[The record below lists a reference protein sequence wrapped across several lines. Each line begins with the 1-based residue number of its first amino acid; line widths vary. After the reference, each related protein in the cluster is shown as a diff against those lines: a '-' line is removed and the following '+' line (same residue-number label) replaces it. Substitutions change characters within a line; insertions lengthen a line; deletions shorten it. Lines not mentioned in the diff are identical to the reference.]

1 MEGVGVLFARPLLCF
16 CGFIN
21 EMRNSSVSVILRFLA
36 VVFLATGTS
45 APAMDQ
51 YEQRARALFVEAV
64 VAPESSQSLL
74 LENLVGSAHPCLEP
88 FLQGWQREQIFIY
101 QSPEGSKIPILK
113 VEENQSVRILRVDT
127 GEELKEASGSLA
139 AWNPEW
145 KAVETNSKIRR
156 SLKNT
161 IDLLALG
168 SSSPSDRAAAALKL
182 GLKQSPAS
190 LPVLES
196 RLSQET
202 NPSAKAAF
210 LDAIALVSLNSENPD
225 QRTSALQRLGESA
238 SLPARDAIKRLADD
252 STQPPQVSRAAREAL
267 QTIDTRIFW
276 IDFFGTVF
284 RGISLGSVLLIV
296 ALGLAITF
304 GLMGVINM
312 AHGEIMIVGGY
323 ATFVVQCVF
332 GNGLAF
338 APFGLSMNIPGFGF
352 DPSSAIYQSYFLVA
366 LPVAFLS
373 AAATGYVLE
382 RGVIRFLYRRPLES
396 LLATWG
402 ASLVMQQLF
411 RLIFGPANVPVASPE
426 WINGSLNVEGVL
438 MNYNR
443 LFVIVFAAAVVF
455 GTSLLLTKTPLGLLI
470 RAVMQ
475 DRSMAGCM
483 GVPTTKVNTLT
494 FSFGCGLAGLAGAFL
509 SQIGN
514 IGPGTGQTYIVDA
527 FMVVVLGGVGSLT
540 GTVLSAL
547 GIGTLDQIL
556 QTTLRNPVIGK
567 VLVLAG
573 LIVFLQFKPSGLFSA
588 KSRNLEES

>member
-1 MEGVGVLFARPLLCF
+1 MK
-16 CGFIN
+16 
-21 EMRNSSVSVILRFLA
+21 S
-36 VVFLATGTS
+36 
-45 APAMDQ
+45 
-51 YEQRARALFVEAV
+51 
-64 VAPESSQSLL
+64 
-74 LENLVGSAHPCLEP
+74 
-88 FLQGWQREQIFIY
+88 
-101 QSPEGSKIPILK
+101 
-113 VEENQSVRILRVDT
+113 
-127 GEELKEASGSLA
+127 
-139 AWNPEW
+139 NPDW
-145 KAVETNSKIRR
+145 KALETNSKIRR
-156 SLKNT
+156 SLKNAT
-161 IDLLALG
+161 DFLALG
-168 SSSPSDRAAAALKL
+168 SSSASDRAAAALKL
-182 GLKQSPAS
+182 GLKQSLAS

-202 NPSAKAAF
+202 EPSAQAAF
-210 LDAIALVSLNSENPD
+210 QDAIALVNLNSDNPE
-225 QRTSALQRLGESA
+225 QRIGALQRLGESG
-238 SLPARDAIKRLADD
+238 SLPSRDAIKRLAND
-252 STQPPQVSRAAREAL
+252 SSQPPPVSRAAREAL
-267 QTIDTRIFW
+267 QSIDARIFW
-276 IDFFGTVF
+276 IDFFGTIF
-284 RGISLGSVLLIV
+284 RGVSLGTVLLIV

-323 ATFVVQCVF
+323 ATFLVQCVF

-352 DPSSAIYQSYFLVA
+352 HPSSTVYQSYFLLA

-373 AAATGYVLE
+373 AAAIGYVLE

-411 RLIFGPANVPVASPE
+411 RLIFGPANVPVASPQ
-426 WINGSLNVEGVL
+426 WMSGSLNIEGVL

-443 LFVIVFAAAVVF
+443 LLVIVFAAVIVLC
-455 GTSLLLTKTPLGLLI
+455 TSLLLSKTSLGLLI

-483 GVPTTKVNTLT
+483 GVPTAKVNTLT

-527 FMVVVLGGVGSLT
+527 FMVVVLGGIGSLT
-540 GTVLSAL
+540 GTVISAL

-567 VLVLAG
+567 VLVLIG
-573 LIVFLQFKPSGLFSA
+573 LILFLQYKPSGLFSA

>member
-1 MEGVGVLFARPLLCF
+1 
-16 CGFIN
+16 
-21 EMRNSSVSVILRFLA
+21 
-36 VVFLATGTS
+36 
-45 APAMDQ
+45 MDQ
-51 YEQRARALFVEAV
+51 YEQKARALLIEAMN
-64 VAPESSQSLL
+64 APESSQPML
-74 LENLVGSAHPCLEP
+74 LEKLAENAHPSLEP
-88 FLQGWQREQIFIY
+88 FLQGWQREQIFIHLT
-101 QSPEGSKIPILK
+101 PEGSKIPVLK
-113 VEENQSVRILRVDT
+113 EEENTTIRIIRVDT
-127 GEELKEASGSLA
+127 GEELREVSGEPVKSNLD
-139 AWNPEW
+139 W
-145 KAVETNSKIRR
+145 KALETNSKIRR
-156 SLKNT
+156 FLKNT

-182 GLKQSPAS
+182 GLKQSLAS

-196 RLSQET
+196 RLAQET
-202 NPSAKAAF
+202 DPSAQAAF
-210 LDAIALVSLNSENPD
+210 RDAIALVNLNSDNPE
-225 QRTSALQRLGESA
+225 QRISSLRRLGESG
-238 SLPARDAIKRLADD
+238 SLPSRDAIKRLADD
-252 STQPPQVSRAAREAL
+252 SSQPPPVSRAAQQAL
-267 QTIDTRIFW
+267 QAIDTRIFW
-276 IDFFGTVF
+276 IDFFGTIF
-284 RGISLGSVLLIV
+284 RGVSLGTVLLIV

-323 ATFVVQCVF
+323 ATFLVQCVF

-352 DPSSAIYQSYFLVA
+352 HPSSAVYQSYFLFA

-411 RLIFGPANVPVASPE
+411 RLIFGPANVPVASPQ
-426 WINGSLNVEGVL
+426 WINGSLNIEGVL

-443 LFVIVFAAAVVF
+443 LFVIVFAAVIVLC
-455 GTSLLLTKTPLGLLI
+455 TSLLLSKTSWGLLI

-483 GVPTTKVNTLT
+483 GVPTAKVNTLT

-540 GTVLSAL
+540 GTVISAL

-567 VLVLAG
+567 VLVLVG
-573 LIVFLQFKPSGLFSA
+573 LILFLQYKPSGLFSA